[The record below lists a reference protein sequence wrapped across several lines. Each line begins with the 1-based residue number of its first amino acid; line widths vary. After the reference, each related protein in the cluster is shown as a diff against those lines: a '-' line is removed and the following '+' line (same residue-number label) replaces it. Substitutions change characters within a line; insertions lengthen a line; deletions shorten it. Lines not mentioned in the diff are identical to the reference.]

1 MASLVSDEMLGA
13 YVDRE
18 LDPAFVLLVEAAI
31 QRSPAIRRRIAAICA
46 LTPLVRSSCEFRRWN
61 ISGESSVS

>member
-18 LDPAFVLLVEAAI
+18 LDPAFIVLVEAAI
-31 QRSPAIRRRIAAICA
+31 QHSPAIRRRLSAIRA
-46 LTPLVRSSCEFRRWN
+46 LTPIVRSACEFRRWN
-61 ISGESSVS
+61 ISGESDVT